1 MKINE
6 IITRNE
12 LGQVG
17 QDIKAATKHWAPGV
31 AKTASAIRDKV
42 RDKVGKVMAEPGV
55 RQGLSLAGDIIKSPL
70 TAYRGLST
78 GYEQGAAAA
87 SSKGISKE
95 PKEKPTNQPQQQQVK
110 PQQPEENLDDY
121 IRRIDSLDKQESG
134 KALALIAKKKQDG
147 SSLPADIDA
156 VIIPKLAKNLKT

>member
-17 QDIKAATKHWAPGV
+17 QDIKAATKQWAPGV
-31 AKTASAIRDKV
+31 AKTASAI

-87 SSKGISKE
+87 SSKGSSKNPKAQSTSQPKQPPKLQE
-95 PKEKPTNQPQQQQVK
+95 PDD
-110 PQQPEENLDDY
+110 NLDDY
-121 IRRIDSLDKQESG
+121 LRRVDSLDKQDSG
-134 KALALIAKKKQDG
+134 KALALIAKMKQDG
-147 SSLPADIDA
+147 KNLPSDIDA
-156 VIIPKLAKNLKT
+156 VIIPKLAKNLSTH